1 MLKIIYNN
9 RFYFWM
15 LFISMTFISY
25 LSIYESLVIN
35 RTYSLVIIYFLRHM
49 SLFLLFQLL
58 SMLLIIA
65 FISGF
70 NFKEINKRAIDVIS
84 KRVNI
89 ILIYALGSVA
99 FLITSII

>member
-35 RTYSLVIIYFLRHM
+35 RTYSLVIIYFLRYM

-58 SMLLIIA
+58 SMLLIIV

-70 NFKEINKRAIDVIS
+70 NFKEINKKAMDVLS
-84 KRVNI
+84 TRVNI
-89 ILIYALGSVA
+89 ILIYALGLVV